1 MPVIM
6 PEIKQ
11 QKKPIKNYDLL
22 FPKILEV
29 STNPNQ
35 FNSARRK
42 IQAYY
47 WKCTILIFFLSL
59 MQQFYQRLQ
68 NKFITCVEMCI

>member
-6 PEIKQ
+6 LVIKQQ

-29 STNPNQ
+29 LTNPNQ
-35 FNSARRK
+35 FHSARRK
-42 IQAYY
+42 IQAEE
-47 WKCTILIFFLSL
+47 I
-59 MQQFYQRLQ
+59 MQY
-68 NKFITCVEMCI
+68 

>member
-6 PEIKQ
+6 

-35 FNSARRK
+35 FHSARRE
-42 IQAYY
+42 IQAEE
-47 WKCTILIFFLSL
+47 I
-59 MQQFYQRLQ
+59 MQYHIIGNALF
-68 NKFITCVEMCI
+68 